1 MLLNCFDVVNSSHA
15 LVVGVNLV
23 GQENNANSLANY
35 WLAMR
40 FVRCTE
46 KWTRHCMSLTSS
58 RFYNSSHFF
67 TLTCALNNCT
77 LPVH

>member
-40 FVRCTE
+40 FVRLVE
-46 KWTRHCMSLTSS
+46 VWTRHCPEHPPDFTILHT
-58 RFYNSSHFF
+58 FSH
-67 TLTCALNNCT
+67 LHV
-77 LPVH
+77 P

>member
-1 MLLNCFDVVNSSHA
+1 MRCPQVFSMLLNCFDVVNSSEA

-40 FVRCTE
+40 FVRC
-46 KWTRHCMSLTSS
+46 
-58 RFYNSSHFF
+58 
-67 TLTCALNNCT
+67 
-77 LPVH
+77 VHTH